1 MEALSH
7 PVPPDRHRIDA
18 SDGPRTA
25 SMGEDLTGVRL
36 RLRGETVAEYVL
48 DDPFVEPR
56 WGRRPYLHPVRTLG
70 GVVVTDTLPE
80 DHRWHLGVSVAVQ
93 DVSGSNL
100 WGGRTY
106 VRDVGYTWRDDHGR
120 IVHDDWLP
128 DLLAGA
134 APGGAT
140 PDGAVRGNAASGTC
154 DDGFAERLCWLD
166 PAGATLLT
174 EERRVAAT
182 ELAGRDDAWLLD
194 FGYTLTAPTDRDIV
208 LGSPA
213 TNGRPD
219 GAGYGGFFWRVA
231 PGRHRA
237 FSLAADGEE
246 RVNGSTEPW
255 LALAGAAGDGR
266 AYTLVFAGLADGDHW
281 FVRTGIYPGVCVALA
296 FARTLPVPAGGT
308 VRRRHRIVVADGG
321 LTRDEIVRLAPVLAG

>member
-1 MEALSH
+1 
-7 PVPPDRHRIDA
+7 
-18 SDGPRTA
+18 
-25 SMGEDLTGVRL
+25 MGEDLTGVRL
-36 RLRGETVAEYVL
+36 RVRGETVAEYVL
-48 DDPFVEPR
+48 DDPFVDPR

-70 GVVVTDTLPE
+70 GAVLTDTLPE
-80 DHRWHLGVSVAVQ
+80 DHRWHLGVSVAMQ

-106 VRDVGYTWRDDHGR
+106 LRDVGYTWRDDHGR

-128 DLLAGA
+128 DAPAGTT
-134 APGGAT
+134 PGGTTPGGTTSGGPALGGPA
-140 PDGAVRGNAASGTC
+140 PDGAASGRR

-166 PAGATLLT
+166 PSGATLLT

-182 ELAGRDDAWLLD
+182 GLTGRDDAWLLD
-194 FGYTLTAPTDRDIV
+194 FGYALTAPADRDVV

-237 FSLAADGEE
+237 FSPAAEGEE

-255 LALAGAAGDGR
+255 LALAGAAADGR
-266 AYTLVFAGLADGDHW
+266 RYTLVFAGLADGDHW

-296 FARTLPVPAGGT
+296 FARTLPVPAGST
-308 VRRRHRIVVADGG
+308 VRRRHRIVVADGW

>member
-1 MEALSH
+1 
-7 PVPPDRHRIDA
+7 
-18 SDGPRTA
+18 
-25 SMGEDLTGVRL
+25 MGEDPTGVRL
-36 RLRGETVAEYVL
+36 RVHGETVARYVL
-48 DDPFVEPR
+48 DDPHVDLR

-80 DHRWHLGVSVAVQ
+80 DHRWHLGVSVAMQ
-93 DVSGSNL
+93 DVSGTNL

-106 VRDVGYTWRDDHGR
+106 VRDAGYTWLDDHGR
-120 IVHDDWLP
+120 IVHDRWLP
-128 DLLAGA
+128 DPPAPGA
-134 APGGAT
+134 DDSEGSGAPGGSGWGGR
-140 PDGAVRGNAASGTC
+140 PGDGGSGESGSG
-154 DDGFAERLCWLD
+154 DGGSGAGGPGDGGFAERLRWLD

-182 ELAGRDDAWLLD
+182 GLADRTDAWLLD
-194 FGYTLTAPTDRDIV
+194 FGYTLTAPADRDIV

-231 PGRHRA
+231 PGPNRA
-237 FSLAADGEE
+237 FTASAEGEE

-255 LALAGAAGDGR
+255 LAMVGAADGGR
-266 AYTLVFAGLADGDHW
+266 PYTLVFAGLADGDHW

-296 FARTLPVPAGGT
+296 FERTLPVPAGAS
-308 VRRRHRIVVADGG
+308 VRRRHRIVVADGE
-321 LTRDEIVRLAPVLAG
+321 LTRDEVEALGPVLAS